1 MGGPTNPN
9 NNITLP
15 AAIDPLGINRN
26 TIPGHKPK
34 QIAND
39 PNKSIINYL
48 LNTSI
53 SNNDKKSYAKIIQK
67 TPIYKDILEYLTKL
81 DNLTQQK
88 IRSFLKGGSRKR
100 RNKTRKQ

>member
-26 TIPGHKPK
+26 TIPGHKLIQAK
-34 QIAND
+34 KDNND

-53 SNNDKKSYAKIIQK
+53 SNNDKKVMQK
-67 TPIYKDILEYLTKL
+67 
-81 DNLTQQK
+81 
-88 IRSFLKGGSRKR
+88 
-100 RNKTRKQ
+100 